1 MYPTG
6 RASSRGNMGPRRA
19 QPERARL
26 QFERVSSPRKRKR
39 SPEPPPDPSAPEMR
53 QQPKPPAERSTEEEE
68 DDFLDELGCA
78 ALDDYELTQRLTSS
92 HEPSTSELN
101 QPWSSG
107 VASAGTTSKQV
118 YPSVMIPPGS
128 HMKEMEA
135 TSSVTASTSQGGRG
149 GSEDRIGGPTGGED
163 RGEIGEAEERVREL
177 REKLKELEEKSYKR
191 DGEVTL
197 LRKELKKKEDQLR
210 EMHTRL
216 VSEHQQKEDEL
227 SRQTKSLST
236 QLEFKDQELAAL
248 RERCSSLEQ
257 RQKNQSSVIHTS
269 PVAPPQKPGG
279 QKSSDFLSTEN
290 FMPLSQMRSQGD
302 VTPIHVSTAAKRS
315 SHSLGNESK
324 VSPEAKRAAPGQ
336 LSAIPGPSPA
346 SAGLKAHGAKAAVP
360 SQETLGAGKLSRSC
374 SPEPS
379 EPVFNLPPPEIS
391 SQELLMLLARPEL
404 LKVPKL
410 RSDEEDSAEAKDES
424 VSLLGADGSSLP
436 GLFSLLHIPQ
446 SSSSSTRSTP
456 LFPSGGG
463 LSTPVSRF
471 QDPITP
477 TSAGNSSMSNP
488 SSELSSD
495 SFLPSTPAR
504 KSRLHSRLPHTCART
519 DVSKSR
525 IAEDNFPLRKAQS
538 ASNTPVQESSL
549 PVEIVEK
556 EPEGIS
562 QSLLDSLDVESITG
576 SIRSMLTDR
585 DISLFS
591 HHSGFSSLSATPFP
605 SAPPSLSN
613 SAEMPDC
620 GLREGD
626 SPTVVMQLLEHIGDV
641 VIQYVREQ
649 TDQVHSTTLNATSNH
664 SEHDSFDN
672 TQSPKSSAG
681 SNTGSSVRNTADLK
695 EPSRADQSFL
705 YRILTVLQTLLTYSS
720 KARDQLIAPL
730 PPRYSLDD
738 EVEPTV
744 LEAELVKEAE
754 GGGEEGDEIEEEGER
769 EARVGSAE
777 TPKLSRE
784 SSETQPRTMKWK
796 GMVLEQMAPTG
807 ELSRVWIPRK
817 TEEPSSQEAP
827 SSSSRDWRRR
837 RSTSVPLSVT
847 PYGRGARD
855 EGDED
860 TRRRRYSGSFG
871 GKGEKLLSSLLQLV
885 SPQWK
890 ESNEVIL
897 LGLKLLFIL
906 ARDCPYEQLERFSHL
921 LGRDGLDT
929 YLAEEPPNP
938 SLSLESLKLL
948 TCLSNS
954 PQLTNSL
961 CSKGDPS
968 YGCLLSLCYDFFTK
982 KVTED
987 AHVQYLIHS
996 QLVQLVSNISMV
1008 EGGPSVLFESAC
1020 PCCMEVCSC

>member
-1 MYPTG
+1 M
-6 RASSRGNMGPRRA
+6 
-19 QPERARL
+19 ERA
-26 QFERVSSPRKRKR
+26 
-39 SPEPPPDPSAPEMR
+39 
-53 QQPKPPAERSTEEEE
+53 EEEE

-78 ALDDYELTQRLTSS
+78 ALDDYELTQRLTSI
-92 HEPSTSELN
+92 HEPSTSGLN
-101 QPWSSG
+101 QPWSSE
-107 VASAGTTSKQV
+107 VAAAGTTSKQV
-118 YPSVMIPPGS
+118 HPLVMIPPGS
-128 HMKEMEA
+128 HMEQM
-135 TSSVTASTSQGGRG
+135 SVTTSTSQGGRG
-149 GSEDRIGGPTGGED
+149 GSEERVGGHQRIMPTGGED
-163 RGEIGEAEERVREL
+163 RGETGEAEERVREL

-269 PVAPPQKPGG
+269 PVAPPPKPSG

-302 VTPIHVSTAAKRS
+302 VTPIHVSTATKRS
-315 SHSLGNESK
+315 GHSLGNESK
-324 VSPEAKRAAPGQ
+324 ISPEAKRAAPRQ
-336 LSAIPGPSPA
+336 LSPIPGPSPA

-360 SQETLGAGKLSRSC
+360 SQETLGAGKSSRSC

-379 EPVFNLPPPEIS
+379 KPVFNLPPPEIS
-391 SQELLMLLARPEL
+391 SQDLLMLLARPEL
-404 LKVPKL
+404 LKVPRL
-410 RSDEEDSAEAKDES
+410 RSDEEDSAEES
-424 VSLLGADGSSLP
+424 VSMLEPDGSSLP

-488 SSELSSD
+488 SSELSTD
-495 SFLPSTPAR
+495 SFPPSTPAR
-504 KSRLHSRLPHTCART
+504 KSQLHSRLPHTCART

-591 HHSGFSSLSATPFP
+591 QHSGFSSLPATPFP

-613 SAEMPDC
+613 SAEVPDC

-626 SPTVVMQLLEHIGDV
+626 SPTVEMQLLEHIGDV

-649 TDQVHSTTLNATSNH
+649 TEQVQSTTLNATSNP
-664 SEHDSFDN
+664 SQHDSFDN
-672 TQSPKSSAG
+672 TQSPKSSAS
-681 SNTGSSVRNTADLK
+681 SNTGSSARNTADLN

-705 YRILTVLQTLLTYSS
+705 YRILTVLHTLLTYSG

-744 LEAELVKEAE
+744 LEAELVREAE
-754 GGGEEGDEIEEEGER
+754 GGREEGDEMEEEGER
-769 EARVGSAE
+769 EARVGSAA

-784 SSETQPRTMKWK
+784 SRETQPRVRLFCK
-796 GMVLEQMAPTG
+796 GQH
-807 ELSRVWIPRK
+807 
-817 TEEPSSQEAP
+817 
-827 SSSSRDWRRR
+827 RR
-837 RSTSVPLSVT
+837 
-847 PYGRGARD
+847 
-855 EGDED
+855 
-860 TRRRRYSGSFG
+860 
-871 GKGEKLLSSLLQLV
+871 
-885 SPQWK
+885 
-890 ESNEVIL
+890 N
-897 LGLKLLFIL
+897 
-906 ARDCPYEQLERFSHL
+906 
-921 LGRDGLDT
+921 T
-929 YLAEEPPNP
+929 YL
-938 SLSLESLKLL
+938 ESMYIPCYKFL
-948 TCLSNS
+948 T
-954 PQLTNSL
+954 
-961 CSKGDPS
+961 
-968 YGCLLSLCYDFFTK
+968 
-982 KVTED
+982 
-987 AHVQYLIHS
+987 
-996 QLVQLVSNISMV
+996 
-1008 EGGPSVLFESAC
+1008 
-1020 PCCMEVCSC
+1020 